1 MTTIKKG
8 SKFEN
13 RVLFKY
19 LDAQGGLM
27 MLQNSNLQFTN
38 AMRLDDPFDCHP
50 GLTDLPEEDEMSWDK
65 VSIRSLETYR
75 YDHLRDKVWL
85 CSLSRVN
92 DSLLMWKSYGQY
104 AGVCIGLNMEK
115 ADAYLSSVICA
126 DYVGTLMMDV
136 EYEDEI
142 KRPEYFRDARD
153 YFAYQLSTKGKAWE
167 YEQEVRLVLIE
178 PVNSFARMTL
188 PYKSDDEGGT
198 IDMED
203 VKAFPKLGGECF
215 ESLYLGLRIDP
226 EEKAL
231 LIKAARELNPD
242 IMIFQMTIDPD
253 AFRLKATLLTD

>member
-1 MTTIKKG
+1 MKEYEGI
-8 SKFEN
+8 
-13 RVLFKY
+13 LFKY
-19 LDAQGGLM
+19 LDPQGGLM

-38 AMRLDDPFDCHP
+38 ASRLTDPFDNHP
-50 GLTDLPEEDEMSWDK
+50 RLTDFSEEPDESMMSLNQ
-65 VSIRSLETYR
+65 VSIMSLESYR
-75 YDHLRDKVWL
+75 YDSLREKVWL
-85 CSLSRVN
+85 SCLSRVN

-136 EYEDEI
+136 EYEDQI

-153 YFAYQLSTKGKAWE
+153 YFAYQLSTKAKAWE

-188 PYKSDDEGGT
+188 PYKSDDEGGA
-198 IDMED
+198 IDMKD

-215 ESLYLGLRIDP
+215 ESLYLGLQIDP